1 LIILE
6 APGAMNFSIES
17 TVKQLVFLMLTMSG
31 ERVRAHCNVCDTRD
45 VIFCSNAWVRAG
57 VCSKCRSESRHR
69 ILAAALQYSD
79 ELNYGNLLY
88 KKNVI
93 HIAPEP
99 ALQKYISTAT
109 LRYVPGDI
117 SPSRKGER
125 RIDLSHMPEFADES
139 FETIIAIDVF
149 EHIADDGAAFREC
162 RRVLKEGGY
171 LIISVPMPDRFS
183 RTDEDRS
190 VASDADRTKFYGQ
203 YNHVRLYGRDL
214 IERIR
219 QNGYNP
225 VAIDAN
231 AFTQEVRRKHNLE
244 PEGVLH
250 PLATNNRTIIFA
262 KKMN

>member
-1 LIILE
+1 MIVQGWGRSRFHVGGQALMR
-6 APGAMNFSIES
+6 GAA
-17 TVKQLVFLMLTMSG
+17 VP
-31 ERVRAHCNVCDTRD
+31 
-45 VIFCSNAWVRAG
+45 AG
-57 VCSKCRSESRHR
+57 
-69 ILAAALQYSD
+69 
-79 ELNYGNLLY
+79 
-88 KKNVI
+88 
-93 HIAPEP
+93 
-99 ALQKYISTAT
+99 
-109 LRYVPGDI
+109 
-117 SPSRKGER
+117 
-125 RIDLSHMPEFADES
+125 
-139 FETIIAIDVF
+139 
-149 EHIADDGAAFREC
+149 GAAFREC

-190 VASDADRTKFYGQ
+190 VASDADRAKFYGQ

-219 QNGYNP
+219 QNGYNA